1 MFSKMLPERREIELH
16 GHRVTYVEAG
26 DKGPLLVLVHG
37 ITSAAD
43 TWRSVI
49 GPLSENHRVIAPDL
63 LGHGMSAK
71 PRGDYSLGAY
81 ASGLRDMLLAFGH
94 ERATLVG
101 HSLGGGVT
109 MQLAYQFPEICE
121 RLILVSSGGLGRAVH
136 PALRA
141 AALPGADFVLPLLT
155 PRLLGQPGTQFAG
168 LLDRLGVKATTQ
180 LAEIVRGYTS
190 LADREARAAFLHTV
204 RAVID
209 LEGQRVSARDR
220 LYLARAVP
228 TMIVWGA
235 RDRII
240 PVRHGERAHTEMPGS
255 RLEIFEEAGHFPHLD
270 EPARFAELITDF
282 VSTTQPAQPDPEEL
296 RQLLID
302 GPEGKEAHVRHSTV
316 A

>member
-1 MFSKMLPERREIELH
+1 MLPERTEIELH

-26 DKGPLLVLVHG
+26 DEGPLLVLVHG

-43 TWRSVI
+43 TWRSVV
-49 GPLSENHRVIAPDL
+49 GPLAENHRVIAPDL
-63 LGHGMSAK
+63 LGHGRSAK

-81 ASGLRDMLLAFGH
+81 ASGLRDLLLAHGH
-94 ERATLVG
+94 ERATIVG
-101 HSLGGGVT
+101 HSLGGGVA

-155 PRLLGQPGTQFAG
+155 PGRIGGPGSQLAT
-168 LLDRLGVKATTQ
+168 LLDRLGVKVTTQ

-190 LADREARAAFLHTV
+190 LADREARTAFLHTV

-209 LEGQRVSARDR
+209 LDGQRVSARDR

-228 TMIVWGA
+228 TLIVWGA

-255 RLEIFEEAGHFPHLD
+255 RLEVFEEAGHFPHLD
-270 EPARFAELITDF
+270 ESARFAELITDF
-282 VSTTQPAQPDPEEL
+282 VSSTEPAQPDPEEL
-296 RQLLID
+296 RELLLA
-302 GPEGKEAHVRHSTV
+302 GPSRKERNVRQRAV

>member
-1 MFSKMLPERREIELH
+1 MLPERTEIELH

-26 DKGPLLVLVHG
+26 EEGPLLVLVHG

-43 TWRSVI
+43 TWRNVVE
-49 GPLSENHRVIAPDL
+49 PLSESHRVIAPDL

-81 ASGLRDMLLAFGH
+81 ASGLRDLLLAHGH
-94 ERATLVG
+94 ERATIVG
-101 HSLGGGVT
+101 HSLGGGVA

-141 AALPGADFVLPLLT
+141 AALPGADWVLPLLT
-155 PRLLGQPGTQFAG
+155 PGRIGAPGSQLAT

-190 LADREARAAFLHTV
+190 LSDREARTAFLHTV

-209 LEGQRVSARDR
+209 LDGQRVSARDR
-220 LYLARAVP
+220 LYLAQAVP
-228 TMIVWGA
+228 TLIVWGA

-270 EPARFAELITDF
+270 EPERFAELITDF
-282 VSTTQPAQPDPEEL
+282 VSSTEPAQPDPDEL
-296 RQLLID
+296 RELLLA
-302 GPEGKEAHVRHSTV
+302 GPPRKEGHVRHRT
-316 A
+316 AA

>member
-1 MFSKMLPERREIELH
+1 MLPERREIELH

-26 DKGPLLVLVHG
+26 DEGPLLVLVHG

-49 GPLSENHRVIAPDL
+49 GPLSENHRSSRPTCSATACPPSRAATTRSAPTP
-63 LGHGMSAK
+63 A
-71 PRGDYSLGAY
+71 AC
-81 ASGLRDMLLAFGH
+81 ATCCVAFGH

-109 MQLAYQFPEICE
+109 MQLAYQFPELCE
-121 RLILVSSGGLGRAVH
+121 RLVLVSSGGLGRAVH
-136 PALRA
+136 PVLRA
-141 AALPGADFVLPLLT
+141 AALPGADFVLPLMT
-155 PRLLGQPGTQFAG
+155 PRRLGDPGSKLAG

-220 LYLARAVP
+220 LYLAQAVP

-255 RLEIFEEAGHFPHLD
+255 RIEVFEEAGHFPHLD

-282 VSTTQPAQPDPEEL
+282 ISTTEPAQPDPEEL

-302 GPEGKEAHVRHSTV
+302 GPGRKEEAHVRHRTV